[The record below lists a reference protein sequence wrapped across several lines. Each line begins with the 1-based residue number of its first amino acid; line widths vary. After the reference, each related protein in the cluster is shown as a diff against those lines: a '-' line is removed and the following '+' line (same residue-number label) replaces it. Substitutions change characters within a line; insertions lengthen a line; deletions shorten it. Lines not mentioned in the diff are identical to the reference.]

1 MNFTRSLREQLSCP
15 NGYSYLAHTHLCY
28 RADVSESTYDQAL
41 TTCQAD
47 GGTLAM
53 PRDNTTNDFLIAL
66 KNDANPNVW
75 FFFGLDIRDGSWNY
89 VDGGEL
95 SYTDW
100 GDGEPN
106 NAGGAEQCAQYFP
119 GNYSDNHKLRN
130 KWNDGNCLGGIGS
143 ICEVGAN
150 VALGKTAFQTSN
162 REPASVA
169 VDGNI
174 ATNYDAGSCTHT
186 VGDYGED
193 NPTWWVDL
201 GQSYVI
207 DRLVIF
213 NRQDCCSERLNPFN
227 IYIGDSDQVSTNPR
241 CGGDHQIDV
250 NQPSISVSCQG
261 MKGRYVGVS
270 LPGSSRILTLCEVQV
285 FSVIYGLTIAT
296 NDTDSSGTTDSL
308 TLEIF
313 SDVCDDVCVTTTV
326 SGLTA
331 VGTEYNRAFAASSF
345 GDPSRLRLTISG
357 GDWLK
362 LDWID
367 VYSGYTGL
375 YYRFSC
381 PSNGCQLST
390 DSSEGSEQ
398 LNLYVGF
405 VDENECQL
413 DPSARQ
419 DCGWGGITP
428 AECQERG
435 CCFDS
440 SFQDAPW
447 CFYSTA
453 FPGYTERNGTWYKV
467 FAENMTYDAA
477 AQTCAS
483 DGGRL
488 AIVKSQDL
496 QDFLV
501 GMIAEVNAG
510 TDYWIGLLQMTGGWT
525 WSDGTAVYSGFTDW
539 APGEPNNV
547 DEQCGQLWQAQG
559 FNWDDTNCDYEK
571 PFVCQIA
578 TDAVIGLWPLNGHYG
593 ASDITGNGNDGTAT
607 GTQLAP
613 GPYGDADGA
622 FLFSGTENSYI
633 DIPNN
638 GRLDVRYSFTILAH
652 IYPTGEGGPI
662 FDYVGNN
669 NAWGVH
675 FWQAAPQELF
685 MK

>member
-1 MNFTRSLREQLSCP
+1 MRIK
-15 NGYSYLAHTHLCY
+15 LCHC
-28 RADVSESTYDQAL
+28 ACSVS
-41 TTCQAD
+41 
-47 GGTLAM
+47 
-53 PRDNTTNDFLIAL
+53 
-66 KNDANPNVW
+66 
-75 FFFGLDIRDGSWNY
+75 
-89 VDGGEL
+89 
-95 SYTDW
+95 
-100 GDGEPN
+100 
-106 NAGGAEQCAQYFP
+106 
-119 GNYSDNHKLRN
+119 
-130 KWNDGNCLGGIGS
+130 
-143 ICEVGAN
+143 
-150 VALGKTAFQTSN
+150 
-162 REPASVA
+162 
-169 VDGNI
+169 NI
-174 ATNYDAGSCTHT
+174 Y
-186 VGDYGED
+186 
-193 NPTWWVDL
+193 
-201 GQSYVI
+201 
-207 DRLVIF
+207 RLVIF

-227 IYIGDSDQVSTNPR
+227 IHIGDSDQVSTNPR

-285 FSVIYGLTIAT
+285 FSVSYGLTIAT
-296 NDTDSSGTTDSL
+296 DAADYSGTTDSL
-308 TLEIF
+308 TVEIF

-331 VGTEYNRAFAASSF
+331 DGTEYNRAFAASSF

-453 FPGYTERNGTWYKV
+453 
-467 FAENMTYDAA
+467 
-477 AQTCAS
+477 
-483 DGGRL
+483 
-488 AIVKSQDL
+488 
-496 QDFLV
+496 
-501 GMIAEVNAG
+501 
-510 TDYWIGLLQMTGGWT
+510 
-525 WSDGTAVYSGFTDW
+525 
-539 APGEPNNV
+539 
-547 DEQCGQLWQAQG
+547 
-559 FNWDDTNCDYEK
+559 
-571 PFVCQIA
+571 

-593 ASDITGNGNDGTAT
+593 ASDITGNGNNGTAT
-607 GTQLAP
+607 GTQSAP

-638 GRLDVRYSFTILAH
+638 GRLDVRYSYTILAH